1 MPYPAKTS
9 AEQILAAAL
18 ALLEQRGQAGL
29 TLRALATELNLTP
42 NALYRYF
49 PSREALLAAVATQG
63 AALLFED
70 VRAALGDETLPQP
83 DAGLFELARR
93 YLRFARQRPALYD
106 LYMTCGSLSAEQ
118 RRSYDQLWQVV
129 VRQLEPLAGP
139 RSAEVAMTLWSYLH
153 GLVGLERS
161 GVYDVRDTAKP
172 PENLEFGLGL
182 LLAGLAVNSV

>member
-18 ALLEQRGQAGL
+18 ALLEQRGRAGL

-63 AALLFED
+63 AALLFGD
-70 VRAALGDETLPQP
+70 VRAALGDEPLSQP